1 MRRMVPLAL
10 AACALCL
17 WAGAGAAQS
26 GPGGGPRL
34 MLELNAAQDQAG
46 ACRLTFVAENRL
58 GVALE
63 AVVFEAVFFTTAGT
77 VDRLSLL
84 DFQDLP
90 EGRKRVRQFDLPGTG
105 CAALGQ
111 VLFNAASECRGPGVA
126 PGLCMTALDLRSR
139 TGMEISG

>member
-1 MRRMVPLAL
+1 MRAVAFLAFVAL
-10 AACALCL
+10 ALCL

-26 GPGGGPRL
+26 AAPATPGL
-34 MLELNAAQDQAG
+34 LLELNAAQDQDG

-77 VDRLSLL
+77 VDRLTLL